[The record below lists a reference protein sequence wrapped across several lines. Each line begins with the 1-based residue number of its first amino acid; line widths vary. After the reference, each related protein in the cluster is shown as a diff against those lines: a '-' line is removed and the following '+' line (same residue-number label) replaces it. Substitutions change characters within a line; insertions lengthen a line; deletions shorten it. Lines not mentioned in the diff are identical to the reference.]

1 MAWFNKHIKM
11 TLHIL
16 LKIMSYA
23 TLSNLCCLLVL
34 VAILNIDR
42 SEATLGGATCNI
54 PTGSPGASTLCTSNK
69 NGFCA
74 VDTLDIDKKTV
85 TGICI
90 CYPGFTGDKCQ
101 TADPATAPGGTTGT
115 SSSKGS
121 GNAIGALAL
130 GGLAALALSQLGG
143 GGLGGG
149 YGGGYGGSISPR
161 EQLYLRQA
169 TAY

>member
-1 MAWFNKHIKM
+1 MITINQKRLVNFLQKIWKKIIYIYSFIDMTIFILKKKQLKVPSGRSDEWFVYHKFSFFKLPSQKECDYPIYTSSIYFCH
-11 TLHIL
+11 
-16 LKIMSYA
+16 
-23 TLSNLCCLLVL
+23 
-34 VAILNIDR
+34 
-42 SEATLGGATCNI
+42 CNF
-54 PTGSPGASTLCTSNK
+54 PA
-69 NGFCA
+69 
-74 VDTLDIDKKTV
+74 
-85 TGICI
+85 
-90 CYPGFTGDKCQ
+90 
-101 TADPATAPGGTTGT
+101 ADPATAPGGTTGT

>member
-1 MAWFNKHIKM
+1 MITINQKSLVNFLQKIWKKSIYIYSFIDMTIFILKKKQLKVPSGRSDEWFVYHKFSFFKLPSQKECDYPIYTSSIYFCH
-11 TLHIL
+11 
-16 LKIMSYA
+16 
-23 TLSNLCCLLVL
+23 SNFP
-34 VAILNIDR
+34 A
-42 SEATLGGATCNI
+42 
-54 PTGSPGASTLCTSNK
+54 
-69 NGFCA
+69 
-74 VDTLDIDKKTV
+74 
-85 TGICI
+85 
-90 CYPGFTGDKCQ
+90 
-101 TADPATAPGGTTGT
+101 ADPATAPGGTTGT

-130 GGLAALALSQLGG
+130 GGLAALALSQLAG

>member
-1 MAWFNKHIKM
+1 
-11 TLHIL
+11 
-16 LKIMSYA
+16 MSDLF
-23 TLSNLCCLLVL
+23 TINSVSSNCHHKKNV
-34 VAILNIDR
+34 I
-42 SEATLGGATCNI
+42 I
-54 PTGSPGASTLCTSNK
+54 PYTSSIY
-69 NGFCA
+69 FCHSNFPA
-74 VDTLDIDKKTV
+74 
-85 TGICI
+85 
-90 CYPGFTGDKCQ
+90 
-101 TADPATAPGGTTGT
+101 ADPATAPGGTTGT

>member
-1 MAWFNKHIKM
+1 MKKKNIYIYSSIDMTIFIPKKKQLKVPGGRSDEWFVYHKFSFFKLPSQKECDYPIYTSSIYFCH
-11 TLHIL
+11 
-16 LKIMSYA
+16 
-23 TLSNLCCLLVL
+23 SNFP
-34 VAILNIDR
+34 A
-42 SEATLGGATCNI
+42 
-54 PTGSPGASTLCTSNK
+54 
-69 NGFCA
+69 
-74 VDTLDIDKKTV
+74 
-85 TGICI
+85 
-90 CYPGFTGDKCQ
+90 
-101 TADPATAPGGTTGT
+101 ADPATAPGGTTGT

>member
-1 MAWFNKHIKM
+1 MITINQKSLVNFLQKIWKKSIYIYSFIDMTIFILKKKQLKVPSGRSDEWFVYHKFSFFKLPSQKECDYPIYTSSIYFCH
-11 TLHIL
+11 
-16 LKIMSYA
+16 
-23 TLSNLCCLLVL
+23 
-34 VAILNIDR
+34 
-42 SEATLGGATCNI
+42 CNF
-54 PTGSPGASTLCTSNK
+54 PA
-69 NGFCA
+69 
-74 VDTLDIDKKTV
+74 
-85 TGICI
+85 
-90 CYPGFTGDKCQ
+90 
-101 TADPATAPGGTTGT
+101 ADPATAPGGTTGT

>member
-1 MAWFNKHIKM
+1 MITINQKSLVNFLQKIWKKSIYIYSFIDMTIFILKKKQLKVPSGRSDEWFVYHKFSFFKLPSQKECDYPIYTSSIYFCH
-11 TLHIL
+11 
-16 LKIMSYA
+16 
-23 TLSNLCCLLVL
+23 
-34 VAILNIDR
+34 
-42 SEATLGGATCNI
+42 CNF
-54 PTGSPGASTLCTSNK
+54 PA
-69 NGFCA
+69 
-74 VDTLDIDKKTV
+74 
-85 TGICI
+85 
-90 CYPGFTGDKCQ
+90 
-101 TADPATAPGGTTGT
+101 ADPATAPGGTTST

-121 GNAIGALAL
+121 GNAVGALAL

>member
-1 MAWFNKHIKM
+1 MITINQKSLVNFLQKIWKKSIYIYSFIDMTIFILKKKQLKVPSGRSDEWFVYHKFSFFKLPSQKECDYPIYTSSIYFCH
-11 TLHIL
+11 
-16 LKIMSYA
+16 
-23 TLSNLCCLLVL
+23 
-34 VAILNIDR
+34 
-42 SEATLGGATCNI
+42 CNF
-54 PTGSPGASTLCTSNK
+54 PA
-69 NGFCA
+69 
-74 VDTLDIDKKTV
+74 
-85 TGICI
+85 
-90 CYPGFTGDKCQ
+90 
-101 TADPATAPGGTTGT
+101 ADPATAPGGTTGT

-121 GNAIGALAL
+121 GNAVGALAL

>member
-1 MAWFNKHIKM
+1 MQN
-11 TLHIL
+11 
-16 LKIMSYA
+16 A
-23 TLSNLCCLLVL
+23 TKS
-34 VAILNIDR
+34 ITYIDR
-42 SEATLGGATCNI
+42 SEATLGGGTCNI

-85 TGICI
+85 AGICI

>member
-1 MAWFNKHIKM
+1 MITINQKRLVNFLQKIWKKSIYIYSFIDMTIFILKKKQLKVPSGRSDEWFVYHKFSFFKLPSQKECDYPIYTSSIYFCH
-11 TLHIL
+11 
-16 LKIMSYA
+16 
-23 TLSNLCCLLVL
+23 
-34 VAILNIDR
+34 
-42 SEATLGGATCNI
+42 CNF
-54 PTGSPGASTLCTSNK
+54 PA
-69 NGFCA
+69 
-74 VDTLDIDKKTV
+74 
-85 TGICI
+85 
-90 CYPGFTGDKCQ
+90 
-101 TADPATAPGGTTGT
+101 ADPATAPGGTTGT